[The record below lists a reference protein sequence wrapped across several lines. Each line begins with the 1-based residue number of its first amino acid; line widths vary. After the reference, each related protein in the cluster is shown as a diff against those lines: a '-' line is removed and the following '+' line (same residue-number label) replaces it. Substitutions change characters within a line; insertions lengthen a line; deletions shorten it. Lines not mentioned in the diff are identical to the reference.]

1 MLSTIAIVINQRLL
15 LKSSMSE
22 DIYVRLAKSS
32 FRSRFHLS
40 KKDQDYVRDKGL
52 DVIRRHAKE
61 FVQKRLSPPVS
72 QLKND
77 GIIKDLMEIDS
88 NNTDYNEYKERANKW
103 ASESIQQKLESFL
116 PNEGKEHDIFI
127 AGGTSIALEFE
138 DNFIKISDPQMATA
152 QGAYYVA
159 TMLFE

>member
-1 MLSTIAIVINQRLL
+1 MKIICEHCGTSIDLDKDKVCPNCKAPFSKNQ
-15 LKSSMSE
+15 
-22 DIYVRLAKSS
+22 
-32 FRSRFHLS
+32 
-40 KKDQDYVRDKGL
+40 
-52 DVIRRHAKE
+52 
-61 FVQKRLSPPVS
+61 
-72 QLKND
+72 
-77 GIIKDLMEIDS
+77 
-88 NNTDYNEYKERANKW
+88 DYNEYKERANKW
-103 ASESIQQKLESFL
+103 ASESVQQKIQSFL

>member
-1 MLSTIAIVINQRLL
+1 M
-15 LKSSMSE
+15 
-22 DIYVRLAKSS
+22 
-32 FRSRFHLS
+32 
-40 KKDQDYVRDKGL
+40 
-52 DVIRRHAKE
+52 
-61 FVQKRLSPPVS
+61 
-72 QLKND
+72 KND